1 MDETPGWVKMDKK
14 FYKIDPWTEIFI
26 PTSLTSSDPYEK
38 RRQDTRQS
46 DTNYYRHCFRSYYFS
61 A

>member
-14 FYKIDPWTEIFI
+14 FYKIGPWAEIFI

-46 DTNYYRHCFRSYYFS
+46 DTNY
-61 A
+61 